1 MADKIYEMTVKLSN
15 GESLYAGKFVAP
27 QGPAGPSGALGDWVE
42 AQPETVLSEGLY
54 IIKDNINIP
63 CNRAY
68 IIYIDNAGN
77 SGGAVIGHN
86 QSNPQL
92 FITYFE
98 NGVHQGISRVRDGAV
113 EEYMPA
119 DTYDYIKLK

>member
-1 MADKIYEMTVKLSN
+1 MADKTYEMTVTLSN
-15 GESLYAGKFVAP
+15 GEKLYAGKFVAP
-27 QGPAGPSGALGDWVE
+27 QGPAGPSGALSDWVD

-77 SGGAVIGHN
+77 SGGAVIGHSE
-86 QSNPQL
+86 SNAQL

-98 NGVHQGISRVRDGAV
+98 NGVHQRISRVRNGEV
-113 EEYMPA
+113 EEYMLA
-119 DTYDYIKLK
+119 DTYSYIKLK